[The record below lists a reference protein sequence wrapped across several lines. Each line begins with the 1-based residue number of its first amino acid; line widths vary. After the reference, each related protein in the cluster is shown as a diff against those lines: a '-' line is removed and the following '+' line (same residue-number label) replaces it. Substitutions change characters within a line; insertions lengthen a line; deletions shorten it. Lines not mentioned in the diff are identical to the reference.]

1 MQSQAIGSHSFV
13 AKAWTLEFSP
23 SLCSFGLPGFR
34 MKRNEYFG
42 HILWKSWTYFLEIF
56 IDIESRDK
64 STQNH
69 VLDCALLLNSIAGQL
84 VPYTGG
90 EIADPKE
97 GWFHTGY
104 LLRPA
109 LTIY

>member
-1 MQSQAIGSHSFV
+1 
-13 AKAWTLEFSP
+13 
-23 SLCSFGLPGFR
+23 
-34 MKRNEYFG
+34 MKRNEFWAHLMEILGTFFG
-42 HILWKSWTYFLEIF
+42 DLHRH

-104 LLRPA
+104 LL
-109 LTIY
+109 

>member
-34 MKRNEYFG
+34 MKRNEFWA
-42 HILWKSWTYFLEIF
+42 HFLEIF

-104 LLRPA
+104 LLRDA